1 MPYQESE
8 WLIQQ
13 RELNA
18 AAQEILNKCLDECLE
33 RANAALAEDDV
44 DGAVR
49 NTLLATIAADVDS
62 RKGVVD
68 CIQAGLAE
76 MGSRWSSLAPQVADG
91 TMTVEEANAEVHG
104 TVEQVIAHAISQ
116 VSWPGLLS
124 SEEVHVIAG
133 LCGWFA
139 DDMDIVD
146 DLHDPDEDDDD
157 HPYYDDGDWHA

>member
-1 MPYQESE
+1 MTYQESE

-18 AAQEILNKCLDECLE
+18 AAQEILNKCLDQCLE

-49 NTLLATIAADVDS
+49 NTLLATIAGDVDS

-68 CIQAGLAE
+68 CIKAGLAE
-76 MGSRWSSLAPQVADG
+76 MGSRWSALAPQVADG
-91 TMTVEEANAEVHG
+91 TLTVEEANAEVHG

-116 VSWPGLLS
+116 VSWPGLLT
-124 SEEVHVIAG
+124 SEEIHVIAG
-133 LCGWFA
+133 LCGWLA
-139 DDMDIVD
+139 DDELID
-146 DLHDPDEDDDD
+146 DEDDDD
-157 HPYYDDGDWHA
+157 DDQPYYDDDTGDWHA

>member
-1 MPYQESE
+1 MAYKESE
-8 WLIQQ
+8 WLIEQ

-18 AAQEILNKCLDECLE
+18 AAQDVLNKCLDECLD
-33 RANAALAEDDV
+33 RAHVALAQDDI

-76 MGSRWSSLAPQVADG
+76 MGSRWSMLAPQVADG

-104 TVEQVIAHAISQ
+104 TVEKVIAHAT
-116 VSWPGLLS
+116 
-124 SEEVHVIAG
+124 AR
-133 LCGWFA
+133 
-139 DDMDIVD
+139 
-146 DLHDPDEDDDD
+146 
-157 HPYYDDGDWHA
+157 